1 MMGRPNGA
9 DGNADDAE
17 ARGVMQEAIV
27 RAVHGFRG
35 SLASATKR
43 ARSAAEEAIG
53 ASGSRLKVMDATET
67 LTYIKMVTFPR
78 ERDDEVFVARP
89 GFVLTYDLKPVE
101 RAPHGK
107 KAERIRPRFQ
117 KVNGQNGRA
126 KAQST
131 ARVSSISTS
140 GASAEGGERSTAPA
154 PAGAARPTTMSSA
167 MLSYADKL
175 EVALEKTLKSAEA
188 AEEAQSKLEELTNA
202 VEETQAELSTVNVP
216 FLKPDYSDMPRC

>member
-1 MMGRPNGA
+1 MGRPNGA

-117 KVNGQNGRA
+117 KINGQNGRA

-154 PAGAARPTTMSSA
+154 PAGGGGSHDDVEQRH
-167 MLSYADKL
+167 
-175 EVALEKTLKSAEA
+175 AL
-188 AEEAQSKLEELTNA
+188 
-202 VEETQAELSTVNVP
+202 V
-216 FLKPDYSDMPRC
+216 RG